1 MSLLLDTTR
10 LKAEGSEPVIGFE
23 QPAYG
28 DSVGWNRYLTLLGER
43 AYFIGGVC
51 DTCAF
56 IFERM
61 GGANR
66 NVSPEKTAN
75 ALRGGLE
82 RVEDTLVGTI
92 GKAVPEGTYR
102 VSLLELT
109 PNLVRP
115 GAEGD
120 YFAHEQVELWGTDK
134 FWELPHNPKT
144 EYYRTPS
151 VSLGSSRRL
160 FEFVVPMFPKG
171 WLSEKTV
178 RAYSDRLHAGER
190 PTALAVSTLDVR
202 GPTTR
207 EEGPTVNEHWCLAHY
222 LLDGHHKTYSAY
234 LAEKPI
240 TLLSFLTTVESVATE
255 ENVARVLEVLAS
267 GEKIPSAPLARH
279 TPSRSRIR

>member
-43 AYFIGGVC
+43 AYFIGGAC

-61 GGANR
+61 GGAYR
-66 NVSPEKTAN
+66 NVSPEKTAD

-109 PNLVRP
+109 PT
-115 GAEGD
+115 
-120 YFAHEQVELWGTDK
+120 W
-134 FWELPHNPKT
+134 
-144 EYYRTPS
+144 
-151 VSLGSSRRL
+151 
-160 FEFVVPMFPKG
+160 
-171 WLSEKTV
+171 
-178 RAYSDRLHAGER
+178 
-190 PTALAVSTLDVR
+190 
-202 GPTTR
+202 
-207 EEGPTVNEHWCLAHY
+207 
-222 LLDGHHKTYSAY
+222 
-234 LAEKPI
+234 
-240 TLLSFLTTVESVATE
+240 
-255 ENVARVLEVLAS
+255 
-267 GEKIPSAPLARH
+267 
-279 TPSRSRIR
+279 